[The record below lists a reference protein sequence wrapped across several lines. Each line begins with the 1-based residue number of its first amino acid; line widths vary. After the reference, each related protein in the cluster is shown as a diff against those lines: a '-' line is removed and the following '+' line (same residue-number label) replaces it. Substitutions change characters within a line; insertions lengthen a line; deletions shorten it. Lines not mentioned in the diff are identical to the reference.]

1 MKITKSQLQRI
12 IKEELQQIMSEQQTA
27 DQAQAI
33 RQRGEELAAMAANP
47 DIRQGTVPMPFPL
60 TIPGIVATTV
70 GGSALGL
77 GAMAAA
83 EEAKQALLGRE
94 AAAQEREQDREY
106 REGPAPDVAVGGV
119 GMMSPKERAEV
130 ARLRGT
136 GPRPPSG
143 PSPEQISVA
152 RSMMDP
158 QRQRGTLSPGE
169 VARLSTGA
177 FTEPEL
183 QQMQVRESLINDLT
197 EAVLAKLTKR

>member
-1 MKITKSQLQRI
+1 MKITRSQLKRI
-12 IKEELQQIMSEQQTA
+12 IHEELQQIMSERRFTSGRRVRHPILGNI
-27 DQAQAI
+27 DVPV
-33 RQRGEELAAMAANP
+33 GP
-47 DIRQGTVPMPFPL
+47 DP
-60 TIPGIVATTV
+60 
-70 GGSALGL
+70 
-77 GAMAAA
+77 
-83 EEAKQALLGRE
+83 E
-94 AAAQEREQDREY
+94 EREREY

-130 ARLRGT
+130 ERLRGT

-177 FTEPEL
+177 FTDDEL
-183 QQMQVRESLINDLT
+183 QQMRLEVDPEFARQQTARAMSAAQAATRRGRFEGDVALRLDPSVRNQTRAPRVPLQESLINDFT
-197 EAVLAKLTKR
+197 EAVLAKLTRK